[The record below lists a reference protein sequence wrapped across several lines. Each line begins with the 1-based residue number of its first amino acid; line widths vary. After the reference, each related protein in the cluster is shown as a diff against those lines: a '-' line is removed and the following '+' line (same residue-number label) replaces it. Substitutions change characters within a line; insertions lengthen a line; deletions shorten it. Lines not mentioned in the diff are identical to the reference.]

1 MSKKGGKGNK
11 KGDDEGPDA
20 NRINTALQN
29 EVNMLKR
36 MIVSEQERQDTA
48 KSNSEMYRNRIV
60 ELDGEFSQERDKTK
74 KIVDDMKRQYKE
86 MQDRLMEQ
94 INELEA
100 QVSGHEA
107 DIQNKDEQIALLD
120 QEIREE

>member
-1 MSKKGGKGNK
+1 MSKKGGKGAK

-29 EVNMLKR
+29 EVDMLQR
-36 MIVSEQERQDTA
+36 MIVTEQERQDTA
-48 KSNSEMYRNRIV
+48 KSNTEMYRNRIV
-60 ELDGEFSQERDKTK
+60 ELDGEFEQERDKTK
-74 KIVDDMKRQYKE
+74 KIVDDMKRQYKD